1 MGPSRQ
7 QPRVIRVTDHGV
19 QFSCGAHPT
28 PRLVRLVAPPCREE
42 QSLLLKE
49 KQPNST
55 QVSRVE
61 IPPRALDLREKL
73 GVASI

>member
-7 QPRVIRVTDHGV
+7 PPRVIRVTDHGV
-19 QFSCGAHPT
+19 QFNCGAHPT
-28 PRLVRLVAPPCREE
+28 PGLVWLVAPPFSGETE
-42 QSLLLKE
+42 PAIK

-55 QVSRVE
+55 QISRVE

-73 GVASI
+73 AVVSI